1 MHDDHNLVQIAFY
14 ELTRFSMD
22 VIRRKREHYRKE
34 IKVNYC
40 NVGLAIHS
48 LMAVYRV
55 RLRHWTSYEHDHP
68 ESEEELCEQQS
79 NP

>member
-22 VIRRKREHYRKE
+22 VIHRKREHYRKE

-55 RLRHWTSYEHDHP
+55 RLRHWTSYEQ
-68 ESEEELCEQQS
+68 LYFQS
-79 NP
+79 Q

>member
-1 MHDDHNLVQIAFY
+1 MA
-14 ELTRFSMD
+14 
-22 VIRRKREHYRKE
+22 KK

-55 RLRHWTSYEHDHP
+55 RLRHWTSYEQ
-68 ESEEELCEQQS
+68 LYFQS
-79 NP
+79 Q

>member
-40 NVGLAIHS
+40 KAIHS
-48 LMAVYRV
+48 LVAVYRV
-55 RLRHWTSYEHDHP
+55 RLRHWASYEQ
-68 ESEEELCEQQS
+68 LYFQS
-79 NP
+79 Q

>member
-1 MHDDHNLVQIAFY
+1 MHDNHNIVQIAFC
-14 ELTRFSMD
+14 ELTGFSMD
-22 VIRRKREHYRKE
+22 VILRKREHYRKE

-55 RLRHWTSYEHDHP
+55 RLRHWTSYEQ
-68 ESEEELCEQQS
+68 LYFQS
-79 NP
+79 Q

>member
-34 IKVNYC
+34 NYC
-40 NVGLAIHS
+40 NVGLSIHF
-48 LMAVYRV
+48 LIAVYRV
-55 RLRHWTSYEHDHP
+55 RLRHWTSYEQ
-68 ESEEELCEQQS
+68 LYFQS
-79 NP
+79 Q

>member
-48 LMAVYRV
+48 LMAVYMV
-55 RLRHWTSYEHDHP
+55 RLRHWTSYEQ
-68 ESEEELCEQQS
+68 LYFQS
-79 NP
+79 Q